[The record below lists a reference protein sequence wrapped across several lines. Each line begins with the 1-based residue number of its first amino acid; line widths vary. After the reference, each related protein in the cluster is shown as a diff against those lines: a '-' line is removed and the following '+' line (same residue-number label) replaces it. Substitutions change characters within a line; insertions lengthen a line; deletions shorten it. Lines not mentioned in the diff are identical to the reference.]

1 MALLEKVKKIKEKP
15 TYNIR
20 QNCVYVIK
28 TAWIREKEVL
38 FVILAQIFL
47 TIIISTFS
55 LFLPKT
61 VVKQIISGVNVQT
74 LIFTILTFSLTTTI
88 LQAVKNYIDSTA
100 QSKRTGLR
108 VKVVGDI
115 LNKAI
120 TTDYANLEEKAFT
133 DAKQKAQDQTN
144 NNSTTTEQIYYC
156 FANLG
161 TNILGFI
168 VYIILLVSVNP
179 IILLITTLTTLIGFF
194 VRKRANKWQYDHD
207 NESAVFSKR
216 LWYLS
221 NLGSRNDMAKD
232 IRLFAMVDWLR
243 DVYNANLKLAYD
255 FNRRVQTKHLIA
267 DVADCIATFLREGI
281 AYGYLLWQ
289 VLNFGLSVDNFVLL
303 FAAIGGF
310 SGWITGILN
319 EYSALSMHSL
329 NYCRVRE
336 FLEYPDKFS
345 HENGESI
352 TAIKNHMY
360 KIELKNVSFKY
371 PGTEEYTLEKINLVL
386 NAGEKLAVVGLNG
399 AGKTTLVKLICGFY
413 DPTEGQI
420 LLDGKDIRVF
430 NRKEYYTLF
439 TAVFQEFNILPL
451 TIAENVTQAFEAE
464 INKEKLQ
471 KCFALADIDKTIN
484 SLPQKENSLMLKQVN
499 EEAVE
504 LSGGEIQRLMLARAL
519 YKDSPVLILDE
530 PTAALDPIAESK
542 LYEKYNELSKGKTAI
557 YISHRLAS
565 TRFCDRIILLGE
577 KTIIESGA
585 HDELLKQGQKYAELF
600 EIQSKYYKE
609 EKEAM

>member
-1 MALLEKVKKIKEKP
+1 VALLEKVKKIKEKP
-15 TYNIR
+15 LYNIR
-20 QNCVYVIK
+20 QNSVYVIK
-28 TAWIREKEVL
+28 AAWIRDKEVL

-47 TIIISTFS
+47 TVIISTVS

-61 VVKQIISGVNVQT
+61 VVKQILSGVNIQR
-74 LIFTILTFSLTTTI
+74 LIFTILAFSVTTTI
-88 LQAVKNYIDSTA
+88 LQAVKNYFDSTA
-100 QSKRTGLR
+100 QLKRTGLR
-108 VKVVGDI
+108 VKVIGDI
-115 LNKAI
+115 LNKVI

-133 DAKQKAQDQTN
+133 DAKQKAQDQTG

-161 TNILGFI
+161 TYILGFI
-168 VYIILLVSVNP
+168 VYTILLVSVNP
-179 IILLITTLTTLIGFF
+179 IILLITALTTLIGFW
-194 VRKRANKWQYDHD
+194 VRKGANKWQYDHD
-207 NESAVFSKR
+207 NETAVFNKKM
-216 LWYLS
+216 WYL
-221 NLGSRNDMAKD
+221 NDVGSLNDMAKD
-232 IRLFAMVDWLR
+232 IRLFAMVDWLK
-243 DVYNANLKLAYD
+243 DVYNTNLKLAYD

-281 AYGYLLWQ
+281 AYGYLIWQ

-303 FAAIGGF
+303 FGAIGGF
-310 SGWITGILN
+310 SVWITGILN

-336 FLEYPDKFS
+336 FLEYPDKFRY
-345 HENGESI
+345 ENGESI
-352 TAIKNHMY
+352 DANNNHMY

-371 PGTEEYTLEKINLVL
+371 PGSEEYTLEKINLVL

-413 DPTEGQI
+413 DPTEGEI
-420 LLDGKDIRVF
+420 LLDGKNIKVF
-430 NRKEYYTLF
+430 NRKEYYKLF

-451 TIAENVTQAFEAE
+451 TIAENVTQGFEDE

-471 KCFALADIDKTIN
+471 KCFALADIDKAIN

-530 PTAALDPIAESK
+530 PTAALDPIAESN
-542 LYEKYNELSKGKTAI
+542 LYEKYNDLSKGKTAI

-577 KTIIESGA
+577 KTIIESGT
-585 HDELLKQGQKYAELF
+585 HDELLKQGEKYAELF

-609 EKEAM
+609 EKEAV